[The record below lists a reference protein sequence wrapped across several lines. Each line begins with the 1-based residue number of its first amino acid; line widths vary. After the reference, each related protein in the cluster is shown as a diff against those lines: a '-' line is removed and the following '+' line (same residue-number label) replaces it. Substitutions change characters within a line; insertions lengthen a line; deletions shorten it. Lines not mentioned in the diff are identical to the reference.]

1 MNQLSRYLVSH
12 AEVVLFIGVFA
23 EQIGLPLPAIP
34 MLLAAGALVADGTL
48 NPVAAVGITVVASV
62 LADWIWFILGRRGGG
77 RLLRF
82 LCKLSLCGGASF
94 AKAERSFSEHAT
106 AAVVLAKFF
115 PWLGFLIPPL
125 AGAFGFRTGKF
136 LRFDALGA
144 LLYGAFYLG
153 LGFLFDR
160 EVSRVMEFLRQ
171 YGAGSL
177 TFVSLLAI
185 LFVAYKYAHRHKAPV
200 SAPMPPSDG
209 LTSVPRT

>member
-1 MNQLSRYLVSH
+1 M
-12 AEVVLFIGVFA
+12 
-23 EQIGLPLPAIP
+23 
-34 MLLAAGALVADGTL
+34 
-48 NPVAAVGITVVASV
+48 
-62 LADWIWFILGRRGGG
+62 
-77 RLLRF
+77 
-82 LCKLSLCGGASF
+82 
-94 AKAERSFSEHAT
+94 
-106 AAVVLAKFF
+106 AKFF

-144 LLYGAFYLG
+144 LFYGAFYLG

-177 TFVSLLAI
+177 TLVSLLAI

-200 SAPMPPSDG
+200 SAPMTSSDG